1 MHTLGT
7 DRFVLGI
14 FKREL
19 KNRFLCEV
27 AINNQDNICYVP
39 SSCHL
44 SNFLSLENKKVILIP
59 TSSKNTRTQYS
70 LLALPYKRSFILLN
84 SSLANKAIENSIF
97 KRRFSFLGKR
107 KTIQKEKHIENYKA
121 DFMIED
127 SQAILEIK
135 SLITTDK
142 EAIFPTV
149 YSERALNQYKHLFSL
164 MDKGYSVYYF
174 IVSLNPYVKVIR
186 INKESEFYSYYC
198 VGKTKGIIFKA
209 FSCRLVDKTPVI
221 DKEIPIIEQ

>member
-1 MHTLGT
+1 MPTLGK
-7 DRFVLGI
+7 DRFVSGI

-84 SSLANKAIENSIF
+84 SSLANKAIENSINKDAF
-97 KRRFSFLGKR
+97 PSLEKGRRFK
-107 KTIQKEKHIENYKA
+107 KKNT
-121 DFMIED
+121 
-127 SQAILEIK
+127 
-135 SLITTDK
+135 
-142 EAIFPTV
+142 
-149 YSERALNQYKHLFSL
+149 
-164 MDKGYSVYYF
+164 
-174 IVSLNPYVKVIR
+174 
-186 INKESEFYSYYC
+186 
-198 VGKTKGIIFKA
+198 
-209 FSCRLVDKTPVI
+209 
-221 DKEIPIIEQ
+221 

>member
-1 MHTLGT
+1 MPTLGT

-84 SSLANKAIENSIF
+84 SSLANKAIENSIN
-97 KRRFSFLGKR
+97 KRRFSFLGER
-107 KTIQKEKHIENYKA
+107 KTIQKEKHLENYKA
-121 DFMIED
+121 DFIIKD
-127 SQAILEIK
+127 SQTILEIK

-149 YSERALNQYKHLFSL
+149 YSERALNQYKQLFSL
-164 MDKGYSVYYF
+164 MDKGYSVYCF

-198 VGKTKGIIFKA
+198 VGKTKGINFKA
-209 FSCRLVDKTPVI
+209 FSCRLVDKTPFI
-221 DKEIPIIEQ
+221 DKELPIIEQ